1 MYVEGASKMMMEVL
15 DMPYKMHVIWA
26 WIVTLAVD
34 GLLVLTYMQVL
45 FLAWYPPQVSQIAQT
60 QDLSAIAQ
68 DDGRQSAYNN

>member
-1 MYVEGASKMMMEVL
+1 MEGASKMMMEVL

-45 FLAWYPPQVSQIAQT
+45 FLA
-60 QDLSAIAQ
+60 
-68 DDGRQSAYNN
+68 